1 VTLWF
6 FIAAMT
12 AAVLFA
18 LLRPLAA
25 AKRDTR
31 AGEAFDAEVY
41 RDQLREIEADRERGL
56 IGEDEAEAA
65 RVEIARRLLATEHAA
80 ADRQQVVRRIPA
92 GVALGLIALGI
103 PALSIGAYLMYGS
116 PSIPD
121 QPLHA
126 RLQAPI
132 GDQTVESLVARV
144 EARLRENPEDGL
156 GWEVIAPV
164 YMAWQRYADAA
175 DAYSRAI
182 RLLGEDARRL
192 TGYGEALVLANG
204 GVVSEQARRA
214 FERALTLD
222 DDRLSARLWIATAKE
237 QDGRYSEAVQDWGEL
252 LARSDE
258 DAPWRE
264 LVEQR
269 LVLAEAMATGSP
281 ATSLEAD
288 GGPSEMDV
296 AAAQDMSP
304 AEREDMIE
312 NMVQGLAS
320 RLEENGRD
328 LPGWLKLV
336 RAYSVLSRQDDARE
350 ALARARAQFNDEP
363 QALDQLNSLAKELGL
378 AS

>member
-269 LVLAEAMATGSP
+269 LVLAEAMASGSP
-281 ATSLEAD
+281 AIGLEAD
-288 GGPSEMDV
+288 GDPSEMDV
-296 AAAQDMSP
+296 AAVQDMSP

-320 RLEENGRD
+320 RLEENGKD